1 MVIGACIEVHRK
13 LGPGLLEAAYEEC
26 VASEFETRGIP
37 FAQQVD
43 IDLHYGDR
51 RVKAFTADFIVA
63 DRIVLELKSVRK
75 LMDIHVAQLRTYA
88 KVADKP
94 IGLLVNFNVL
104 KLREGIKRIQNP

>member
-1 MVIGACIEVHRK
+1 MRGANAHQRGVPEPRQ
-13 LGPGLLEAAYEEC
+13 AAYEEC
-26 VASEFETRGIP
+26 VASEFEARGIP

-43 IDLHYGDR
+43 IDLRYGDR

-94 IGLLVNFNVL
+94 IGLLINFNVL